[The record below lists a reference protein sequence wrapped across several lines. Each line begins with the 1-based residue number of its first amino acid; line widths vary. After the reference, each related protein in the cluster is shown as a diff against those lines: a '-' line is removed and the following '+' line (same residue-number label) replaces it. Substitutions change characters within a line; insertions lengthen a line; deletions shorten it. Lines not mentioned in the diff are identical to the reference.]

1 MDRYEHGSGELTIV
15 ALLSLG
21 LEEADQRPSLIS
33 VSICGGRLLRQASSG
48 SSFL

>member
-1 MDRYEHGSGELTIV
+1 MDTDEHGSGELTIV

-33 VSICGGRLLRQASSG
+33 VSICAYLWWKIAPAGPLR
-48 SSFL
+48 